1 MGQVPSHVPKPTTE
15 ERNELFK
22 LFAIFAEQSGAKF
35 LTTASEKEQIAKLY
49 APDYVP
55 PTKDNEVVALS
66 VVVLFCLVAAI
77 SLRFYSRFRYGVQNK
92 ALMDDWLVLLAT
104 LSCMAYTFVN
114 LYAFLWGG
122 FGRYTYDLS
131 LKQFDH
137 CLRLFVV
144 NFAMF
149 AIANTAVKVSIL
161 ILYRRIFDSLQTRMR
176 RVVYI
181 LIVVVILFCP
191 ISFIV
196 LIAGCRPFK
205 AFWHLEMRADPNVY
219 CSNGATAAY
228 IVGGIRTALDL
239 IIFSLPI
246 KHIWDI
252 KNFSK
257 RKKIAITAI
266 FWFGL
271 IACIGSI
278 LKLVFYAEF
287 EHQDIFREVF
297 RASVA
302 ESLEFTSAIIA
313 ACMPA
318 LLPMLKSVFRNA
330 GTTVGKISSGASGGR
345 FSTAKVSSG
354 VRYSSATTTRVGT
367 GPPESIKMKGI
378 KISHAVSQTVEVHS
392 DEEDDTELILQRP
405 TGHGHVARQ
414 DSTDDKDLG
423 SKSSS
428 LHGNQ
433 SQTSV

>member
-66 VVVLFCLVAAI
+66 VVLC
-77 SLRFYSRFRYGVQNK
+77 
-92 ALMDDWLVLLAT
+92 
-104 LSCMAYTFVN
+104 CMAYTFVN
-114 LYAFLWGG
+114 LYAFLWVG

-137 CLRLFVV
+137 CLQLFVV

-149 AIANTAVKVSIL
+149 ALANTAVKVSVL
-161 ILYRRIFDSLQTRMR
+161 ILYRRIFDSLQTKMR

-219 CSNGATAAY
+219 CSDGATAAY

-239 IIFSLPI
+239 IIFSLPV

-287 EHQDIFREVF
+287 EHQDIFRKSP
-297 RASVA
+297 AS
-302 ESLEFTSAIIA
+302 SF
-313 ACMPA
+313 
-318 LLPMLKSVFRNA
+318 
-330 GTTVGKISSGASGGR
+330 
-345 FSTAKVSSG
+345 AK
-354 VRYSSATTTRVGT
+354 R
-367 GPPESIKMKGI
+367 
-378 KISHAVSQTVEVHS
+378 
-392 DEEDDTELILQRP
+392 
-405 TGHGHVARQ
+405 
-414 DSTDDKDLG
+414 
-423 SKSSS
+423 
-428 LHGNQ
+428 
-433 SQTSV
+433 